1 MATKDRLRLLLDRSL
16 PSVASQ
22 SRPPQMLLL
31 VNDGVPFSSFEQS
44 LIESAVSPIKV
55 VIIPNARTPGAAGAW
70 NTGLLRLSD
79 EAFDG
84 FVAMLDDDDEWDAE
98 HLQLNVATAATGQ
111 DIVVSGLRFL
121 FDGHPVS
128 RPLITSL
135 LADDFLVG
143 NPGWQGSN
151 TFVSIHALRDVGGF
165 RDGLPSLNDRDLA
178 YRLLQIPS
186 IRVAFTGKWT
196 ATWHSCSQ
204 GTLSSRRS
212 PAKIA
217 GLRRFWHIYGS
228 AMSVQ
233 QSQAYFCRAKE
244 YFGVLQHE
252 IMVDCDEAPS
262 QSRCR
267 GDLNGPP

>member
-22 SRPPQMLLL
+22 SLPPQMLLL
-31 VNDGVPFSSFEQS
+31 VNDGLPFSPSEQA
-44 LIESAVSPIKV
+44 LIESAASPIRV
-55 VIIPNARTPGAAGAW
+55 SIIPNTRTSGVAGAW
-70 NTGLLRLSD
+70 NTGLRLLS
-79 EAFDG
+79 EATFDG
-84 FVAMLDDDDEWDAE
+84 FVAMLDDDDEWDSE
-98 HLQLNVATAATGQ
+98 HLELNIATAATGQ

-121 FDGHPVS
+121 FDGHPVP

-135 LADDFLVG
+135 FADDFLVG

-151 TFVSIHALRDVGGF
+151 TFVSIHALREVGGF

-178 YRLLQIPS
+178 YRLLQIPA
-186 IRVAFTGKWT
+186 IRVAFTGEWT
-196 ATWHSCSQ
+196 ATWHSSSQ

-228 AMSVQ
+228 SMSVQ
-233 QSQAYFCRAKE
+233 QADAYFFRAKE
-244 YFGVLQHE
+244 YFGVLRHE
-252 IMVDCDEAPS
+252 IVAACDDAPPH
-262 QSRCR
+262 SRSR
-267 GDLNGPP
+267 GDLNGPT